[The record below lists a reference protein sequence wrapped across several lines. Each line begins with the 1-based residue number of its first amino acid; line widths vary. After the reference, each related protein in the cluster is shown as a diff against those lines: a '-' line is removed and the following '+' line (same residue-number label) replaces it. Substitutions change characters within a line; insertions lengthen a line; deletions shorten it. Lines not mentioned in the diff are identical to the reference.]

1 MTPPTDILT
10 PDEHATFMRD
20 LDGCVPGS
28 HIEHLRRHDTAQRAR
43 IDELEMALHAAL
55 HGLVE
60 LYQSELATRPNPHP
74 EDDDDTV
81 QIARRAL
88 GKATK

>member
-1 MTPPTDILT
+1 VSDILS

-43 IDELEMALHAAL
+43 IDELEMALDEIVHMHPSETDQAPYVARCAL
-55 HGLVE
+55 EGADE
-60 LYQSELATRPNPHP
+60 
-74 EDDDDTV
+74 
-81 QIARRAL
+81 
-88 GKATK
+88 